1 MTGRAQ
7 VYSRQAGVA
16 CLPGIHLCPE
26 TKSTCQACQV
36 HFQQVRSTHP
46 SQVHCSQVHSGQVH
60 LGQDLPARFTAA
72 MSTRSTPA
80 RSTRSTFRRSGPQPQ
95 GCTYKGWRP
104 GSLLIA
110 PGVQSGHLDLGLLAE
125 GQGGVLGLEM
135 GA

>member
-7 VYSRQAGVA
+7 VYSRQAGIA
-16 CLPGIHLCPE
+16 CLPGIYLCPE

-72 MSTRSTPA
+72 MSTRSTLA
-80 RSTRSTFRRSGPQPQ
+80 RSTRSTPPGPPSAGQAHSHRGAPA
-95 GCTYKGWRP
+95 KG
-104 GSLLIA
+104 G
-110 PGVQSGHLDLGLLAE
+110 
-125 GQGGVLGLEM
+125 GQDHYS
-135 GA
+135 